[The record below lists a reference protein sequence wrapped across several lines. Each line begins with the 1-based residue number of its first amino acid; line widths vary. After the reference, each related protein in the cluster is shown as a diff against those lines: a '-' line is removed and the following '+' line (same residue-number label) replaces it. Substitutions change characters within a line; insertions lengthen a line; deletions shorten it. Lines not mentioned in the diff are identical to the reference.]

1 MKLTLEHVPSTRRLG
16 LLQDEIASALNI
28 DFTPLADPIRLD
40 AEISL
45 FPGVSMMFGHNSPS
59 IIRRRDLSRTSDDF
73 ELVWSRV
80 PSRGLIRH
88 VGRECD
94 RLGGDAV
101 LASACDDYESRMDS
115 DFAPVILR
123 IERRLL
129 LPLLPQAEDKLMRP
143 IPTYATPFVLLRSYI
158 EALRSIRRGGLSG
171 LAGTIARHIADLV
184 ALTAGAT
191 GDGAV
196 EADRRGGRA
205 ARFAAIKSWISQRC
219 IQQEVSI
226 GEVASAMGAS
236 VRYVQTLFEGEGT
249 TFSHFVLDQRLE
261 YAAQILTSP
270 HANQRVT
277 DIAYD
282 SGFSDLSYFNRA
294 FRARFGCTPSDMR
307 QRARSEPGRTTAHSM
322 RLSP

>member
-1 MKLTLEHVPSTRRLG
+1 MKLTLEHLPRTQRIG
-16 LLQDEIASALNI
+16 LLQDKIAPALNI
-28 DFTPLADPIRLD
+28 NFTPLADPIRLD
-40 AEISL
+40 AEIL
-45 FPGVSMMFGHNSPS
+45 LLPGVSMMFGHNSPS
-59 IIRRRDLSRTSDDF
+59 IIRRRDLSRATDDF

-88 VGRECD
+88 VGSECD

-129 LPLLPQAEDKLMRP
+129 LPLLPQAEDNLMRP
-143 IPTYATPFVLLRSYI
+143 ISANAAPFVLLRSYI
-158 EALRSIRRGGLSG
+158 EALRSILEGGLSG
-171 LAGTIARHIADLV
+171 LDGTIARHIADLV
-184 ALTAGAT
+184 SLTAGAT
-191 GDGAV
+191 GEGAI
-196 EADRRGGRA
+196 EADKRGGRA
-205 ARFAAIKSWISQRC
+205 ARLTAVKSLISQEC
-219 IQQEVSI
+219 IQPEISI
-226 GEVASAMGAS
+226 GVVASTMGVS
-236 VRYVQTLFEGEGT
+236 VRYVQALFEDEGT
-249 TFSHFVLDQRLE
+249 TFSLYVLGQRLE
-261 YAAQILTSP
+261 FAAHILTSP

-307 QRARSEPGRTTAHSM
+307 QRAKTGRGPATAQSV

>member
-1 MKLTLEHVPSTRRLG
+1 MKLTLEHLPKTQRLG
-16 LLQDEIASALNI
+16 LLQDEIAPALNI
-28 DFTPLADPIRLD
+28 DFTPLADCIRLE
-40 AEISL
+40 AEVL
-45 FPGVSMMFGHNSPS
+45 HFPGVSVMVGYNSPS
-59 IIRRRDLSRTSDDF
+59 IIRRRDLSRASDDF

-88 VGRECD
+88 IGRECD

-101 LASACDDYESRMDS
+101 LASACDNYESRMES

-123 IERRLL
+123 VERCLL

-143 IPTYATPFVLLRSYI
+143 ISTLAAPFVLLRSYI
-158 EALRSIRRGGLSG
+158 EALCSILEGGLSG
-171 LAGTIARHIADLV
+171 LDGAIARHIADLV

-196 EADRRGGRA
+196 EAKKRGGRT
-205 ARFAAIKSWISQRC
+205 ARFAAVKSWISQRC
-219 IQQEVSI
+219 IQQPVSI
-226 GEVASAMGAS
+226 GEVATAMGAS
-236 VRYVQTLFEGEGT
+236 VRYIQTLFEDEGI
-249 TFSHFVLDQRLE
+249 TFSLFVLGQRLE
-261 YAAQILTSP
+261 YAAHRLTSP
-270 HANQRVT
+270 HADQRVT

-307 QRARSEPGRTTAHSM
+307 QRTSTARGLKPARSM